1 MITFTLGMVCGA
13 ALIMSALFMFGNETE
28 EFRKVQAKFKKLEDE
43 NERLEDLLTIR
54 NADIEYL
61 TQANQ
66 TLRQNKGRIP
76 REDEQ

>member
-13 ALIMSALFMFGNETE
+13 ALIMGIFFALGSETE
-28 EFRKVQAKFKKLEDE
+28 EFKKVQLKFKELEGE
-43 NERLEDLLTIR
+43 NEDLKDLLEQQK
-54 NADIEYL
+54 DHIEYL

>member
-1 MITFTLGMVCGA
+1 MIFTFGMVCGA
-13 ALIMSALFMFGNETE
+13 ALIMAVLFAFGNETE
-28 EFRKVQAKFKKLEDE
+28 EFKKVRSKIHDLECEQE
-43 NERLEDLLTIR
+43 NLEDLLEQQK
-54 NADIEYL
+54 DHIEYL